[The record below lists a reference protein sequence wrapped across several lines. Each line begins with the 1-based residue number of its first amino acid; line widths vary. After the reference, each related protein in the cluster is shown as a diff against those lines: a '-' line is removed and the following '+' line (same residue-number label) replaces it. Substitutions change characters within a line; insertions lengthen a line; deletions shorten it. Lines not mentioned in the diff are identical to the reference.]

1 MNWMRPLG
9 RTGLAVSAV
18 GLGTVKLGRNS
29 DVKYPQ
35 GFELPNDNQA
45 RQLLDQAKDLG
56 INLLDT
62 APAYGSSEERLGGL
76 LAGDRNEWVIVSK
89 VGEEFREGQSRYDF
103 SPEHT
108 CFSVERSLVRL
119 RCEHIDVVL
128 VHSNG
133 EDLAILQRYGTLDA
147 LAELK
152 QRGLIGSY
160 GMSTKT
166 LSGGLQ
172 AASCCD
178 VLMVTYNPANQ
189 AQEPVLQACHDHS
202 TGVLIK
208 KALSSGHLDPAEPDP
223 VQASMNLSLRHR
235 ATSAVIVGT
244 LSSEHLRSNVAAAR
258 NALAG

>member
-1 MNWMRPLG
+1 MSWMRPLG
-9 RTGLAVSAV
+9 RTGIDVSAV

-29 DVKYPQ
+29 DVKYPR
-35 GFELPNDNQA
+35 GFELPSDLQA
-45 RQLLDQAKDLG
+45 RQLLDQAKNLG

-76 LAGDRNEWVIVSK
+76 LTGDRSDWVIASK
-89 VGEEFREGQSRYDF
+89 VGEEFSDGQSRYDF

-108 CFSVERSLVRL
+108 RFSVERSLGRL

-133 EDLAILQRYGTLDA
+133 DDMAILQRYGTLEA
-147 LAELK
+147 LADLK

-160 GMSTKT
+160 GMSVKT

-172 AASCCD
+172 AARCCD
-178 VLMVTYNPANQ
+178 VLMVTYNPTERE
-189 AQEPVLQACHDHS
+189 QEPVLQACHENQ

-208 KALSSGHLDPAEPDP
+208 KALSSGHLNPNAQDP
-223 VQASMNLSLRHR
+223 VQASMNLSLGND
-235 ATSAVIVGT
+235 ATTSVVVGT
-244 LSSEHLRSNVAAAR
+244 LSESHLSSNVAAAR
-258 NALAG
+258 KALEN

>member
-1 MNWMRPLG
+1 MSWMRPLG
-9 RTGLAVSAV
+9 RTGLTISAV

-29 DVKYPQ
+29 GVKYPQ
-35 GFELPNDNQA
+35 DFELPSDSQA
-45 RQLLDQAKDLG
+45 RELLDQAKDLG

-62 APAYGSSEERLGGL
+62 APAYGNSEERLGGL
-76 LAGDRNEWVIVSK
+76 LAGNRNHWVIVSK
-89 VGEEFREGQSRYDF
+89 VGEEFSEGQSRFDF

-108 CFSVERSLVRL
+108 RFSVERSLKRL

-133 EDLAILQRYGTLDA
+133 EDQAILQHYGTMDA

-160 GMSTKT
+160 GMSTQT

-172 AASCCD
+172 AANGCD
-178 VLMVTYNPANQ
+178 VLMVTYNPADQ
-189 AQEPVLQACHDHS
+189 TQEPVLQACHDQS

-235 ATSAVIVGT
+235 ATSAVVVGT
-244 LSSEHLRSNVAAAR
+244 LSKAHLRSNVAAAR
-258 NALAG
+258 KALAG

>member
-35 GFELPNDNQA
+35 GFELPNDDQA

-62 APAYGSSEERLGGL
+62 APAYGNSEERLGGL
-76 LAGDRNEWVIVSK
+76 LAGDRNNWVIVSK
-89 VGEEFREGQSRYDF
+89 VGEEFNKGQSRYDF

-108 CFSVERSLVRL
+108 RLSIERSLVRL

-235 ATSAVIVGT
+235 ATSAVVVGT
-244 LSSEHLRSNVAAAR
+244 LSREHLRSNVAAAR